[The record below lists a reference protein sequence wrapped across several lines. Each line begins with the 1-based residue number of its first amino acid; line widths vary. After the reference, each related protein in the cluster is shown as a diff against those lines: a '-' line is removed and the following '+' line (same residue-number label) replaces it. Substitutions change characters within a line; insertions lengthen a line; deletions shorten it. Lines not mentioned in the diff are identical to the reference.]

1 MLAAGADDIRS
12 ANPLIRRRSC
22 VDYFLYF
29 SVFVSFFRFR
39 SLGSA
44 PAVGFVT
51 ANGSRKAAPVEYQRS
66 GHHTG
71 RLYSAIAVLLD
82 IPYLYTSSLFFLVCT
97 FRTKTEAIPNPSL
110 YLCPANGGVEKKT

>member
-82 IPYLYTSSLFFLVCT
+82 IPYLYTSSLFFFGLH
-97 FRTKTEAIPNPSL
+97 FPNE
-110 YLCPANGGVEKKT
+110 N